1 MPAISEDNG
10 TIKFIH
16 TYGVGLHTTDIEPK
30 VHSPHWQKQQI
41 DDFVDFAVLAE
52 DLGFDGLT
60 VTEHHAPLMT
70 CPSPHLLI
78 AAAAVKTNS
87 IRLGTAVTILP
98 LYNPIRVAEE
108 AGTLDLLSGGR
119 FELGLG
125 RGAPGEARIALGRDL
140 NDNELRDAW
149 LESLEVMRLAL
160 TEHDVTFNGDYFQI
174 TRPTSIA
181 TRPIQENFPIWLAS
195 GSLDSMGTA
204 GKYGWNAMRNFG
216 SDESHHEAL
225 NHYINIAAEYGHAR
239 SANNFMVERFI
250 CIGETEDEAN
260 HNLSIFS
267 RTFGKF
273 MSHYASNGRTV
284 PENDGE
290 FATDKKNDRP
300 ALSIVGTP
308 EQIIDELQQVLD
320 ATGARR
326 LLVETFTP
334 EQAELFAREVM
345 PVLKKRN
352 TVTAVAQDVV
362 FTK

>member
-1 MPAISEDNG
+1 MTAISNDNG
-10 TIKFIH
+10 TIKFVH
-16 TYGVGLHTTDIEPK
+16 TYGVGLHTTDIEPA
-30 VHSPHWQKQQI
+30 VHSPQWQKKQI
-41 DDFVDFAVLAE
+41 DDFVDFAVQAE

-78 AAAAVKTNS
+78 AAAAVKTHR

-119 FELGLG
+119 FELGIG

-140 NDNELRDAW
+140 SDSELQDAW

-160 TEHDVTFNGDYFQI
+160 TERDVTFDGKYFQI

-195 GSLDSMGTA
+195 GSLSSMGVA

-216 SDESHHEAL
+216 SDEAHNEAL
-225 NHYINIAAEYGHAR
+225 QHYVDVAAEHGHER

-250 CIGETEDEAN
+250 CIGETEDEAEK
-260 HNLSIFS
+260 NLEAFA
-267 RTFGKF
+267 RTFGMF
-273 MSHYASNGRTV
+273 MAHYTSNGRSI
-284 PENDGE
+284 PKNDGE
-290 FATDKKNDRP
+290 FATDKKKERP
-300 ALSIVGTP
+300 ALTVVGTP
-308 EQIIDELQQVLD
+308 DQIIEELQQTLD

-326 LLVETFTP
+326 LLIETFTP

-345 PVLKKRN
+345 PVLRERN
-352 TVTAVAQDVV
+352 RISADELNVV
-362 FTK
+362 HSN